1 MHDYKELNDHGLAD
15 ASEQETPSRPTKK
28 SQQSSQPVK
37 ALQATEVEDDYETD
51 NEKQKKKDK
60 RRAWFWKYFEANLLQ
75 GTYNKGRGKHK
86 KKEQD
91 VLYKCFDFKKC
102 GFSRQLSHTHG
113 ATDSF
118 SKHLEVKHKI
128 FKDIEEM

>member
-1 MHDYKELNDHGLAD
+1 
-15 ASEQETPSRPTKK
+15 
-28 SQQSSQPVK
+28 
-37 ALQATEVEDDYETD
+37 
-51 NEKQKKKDK
+51 
-60 RRAWFWKYFEANLLQ
+60 LLK
-75 GTYNKGRGKHK
+75 GIYDKGRGKHK

-91 VLYKCFDFKKC
+91 ILYKCFDFKKC

-128 FKDIEEM
+128 FKDTEETTGEKATKMKKWLTGQEELPLFEDALID